1 MNELFEKA
9 FAAYTQMLKI
19 HINTKTMDRDFHEA
33 TEAFYDTLFKCAHKI
48 WEKHVD
54 LGGRLSGEK
63 LQEEK
68 ELALKTLEDFKKE
81 LEEFN
86 TKWNISLWTED
97 LLWSLANDIEFSVGT
112 AKGYVGN

>member
-33 TEAFYDTLFKCAHKI
+33 TEVFYEALFTCAHKI

-54 LGGRLSGEK
+54 LGGRLSGEN
-63 LQEEK
+63 LAEEK
-68 ELALKTLEDFKKE
+68 ALALKTLEDFRKE
-81 LEEFN
+81 LEAYS
-86 TKWNISLWTED
+86 KSWDISLGTED
-97 LLWSLANDIEFSVGT
+97 LLGSLANDIEFNIGT
-112 AKGYVGN
+112 AKWYTG